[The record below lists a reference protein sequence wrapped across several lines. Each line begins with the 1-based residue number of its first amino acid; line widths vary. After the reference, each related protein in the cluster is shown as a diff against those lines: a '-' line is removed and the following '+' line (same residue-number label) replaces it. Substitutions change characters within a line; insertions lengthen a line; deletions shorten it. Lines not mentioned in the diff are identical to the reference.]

1 MSDVLET
8 AAPPIDA
15 GADPAQDTVHA
26 TANTAAPQTEEDHAN
41 AALDAHDV
49 IKTHVI
55 AAMAVGL
62 MPVPGVDMAGTIAVQ
77 VRMVSKICEIYGV
90 TIRENVSKTAVLSLV
105 GGVLPVALAGT
116 LVSSLKFIPGFGTLA
131 GAAGASLLGGAT
143 TYAVGSVFQQHL
155 ATHDSLID
163 FDVDKMKAAMRTEFD
178 AGMKFTRSLRSKVT
192 DAIVPKAKADATPA
206 EAAVAAA
213 EDPSEVSLREAPL
226 PEAPTAEAPVAE
238 APVAGPAAAEAPVAE
253 AAVAEAPAAEA
264 APMPPV
270 EAPAAEVKEPETRK
284 PTRKIIPV

>member
-15 GADPAQDTVHA
+15 GAEPAQDTIDTQTNA
-26 TANTAAPQTEEDHAN
+26 AAPQTEEDHAN

-62 MPVPGVDMAGTIAVQ
+62 MPVPGVDMAGTIALQ

-90 TIRENVSKTAVLSLV
+90 TIREKAAKTAVLSLV

-116 LVSSLKFIPGFGTLA
+116 LVSSLKIIPGFGTLA

-163 FDVDKMKAAMRTEFD
+163 FDVDKMKTAMRTEFD
-178 AGMKFTRSLRSKVT
+178 AGLKFTRSLRSRVT
-192 DAIVPKAKADATPA
+192 DAIVPKAKADVAPA
-206 EAAVAAA
+206 EAAVAAV

-226 PEAPTAEAPVAE
+226 PETPAAEAPAAE
-238 APVAGPAAAEAPVAE
+238 APAASAPAAEAPVAE
-253 AAVAEAPAAEA
+253 GAPAAEA
-264 APMPPV
+264 APVPLV

-284 PTRKIIPV
+284 PSRKIIPV